1 MSIPDSPPG
10 AGATATILVVD
21 DKPDSLRFLTRTLE
35 GAGMTVLIAIDGMA
49 ALDLLNHVT
58 PDLVLMDAVMPRM
71 DGFETTREI
80 RADARFRHLP
90 VIFMTGLSET
100 EHVVRG
106 FEAGGIDY
114 VSKPIVIDELLAR
127 VRAHLANARVAQ
139 TSHVALDTSGR
150 PSFGVDDNGRALW
163 FTPMAVEIIERLFPD
178 WKIDDGLLPPALAA
192 PVRRLRSS
200 DPRPGARIAIDVA
213 DSKLECAFLG
223 RAGAGEWLFR
233 LNEQREGDKERML
246 ADRHGLTVREA
257 EVLLWVSR
265 GKKNREVSE
274 ILHISPRTVNK
285 HLEQI
290 FAKLGV
296 ENRAS
301 AAAIAVGTLTG

>member
-1 MSIPDSPPG
+1 MSIPDNPQD
-10 AGATATILVVD
+10 AGVTATILVVD
-21 DKPDSLRFLTRTLE
+21 DAPDSLRFLTSTLE
-35 GAGMTVLIAIDGMA
+35 GAGMTVLIAIDGRA
-49 ALDLLNHVT
+49 ALDLLDHVT
-58 PDLVLMDAVMPRM
+58 PDLVLMDAVMPGL
-71 DGFETTREI
+71 DGFETTRWI
-80 RADARFRHLP
+80 KADARFRHLP

-106 FEAGGIDY
+106 FEAGGVDY
-114 VSKPIVIDELLAR
+114 VPKPIVIEELLAR

-139 TSHVALDTSGR
+139 TSHAALDTSGR
-150 PSFGVDDNGRALW
+150 PSFGVDGNGRVLW
-163 FTPMAVEIIERLFPD
+163 FTPMAAEIIERLFPD
-178 WKIDDGLLPPALAA
+178 WKIDDGLLPSALAA
-192 PVRRLRSS
+192 PVRRLQSTN
-200 DPRPGARIAIDVA
+200 PRAGARIVVDVG
-213 DSKLECAFLG
+213 DSRLGCAFLG
-223 RAGAGEWLFR
+223 RADAGEWLFR
-233 LNEQREGDKERML
+233 LNEQREGDQERLL
-246 ADRHGLTVREA
+246 AERHGLTVREA

>member
-1 MSIPDSPPG
+1 MSTLDNPPG

-35 GAGMTVLIAIDGMA
+35 AAGMTVLIAVDGRA

-58 PDLVLMDAVMPRM
+58 PDLVLMDAVMPGI
-71 DGFETTREI
+71 DGFETTRWI

-106 FEAGGIDY
+106 FEAGGVDY

-139 TSHVALDTSGR
+139 TSHAALDTAGR
-150 PSFGVDDNGRALW
+150 PSFGVDGDGRALW
-163 FTPMAVEIIERLFPD
+163 FTPMAAEIIERLFPD
-178 WKIDDGLLPPALAA
+178 WKIDLGLLPPALAA

-200 DPRPGARIAIDVA
+200 DPRPGTRIVIDVA

-223 RAGAGEWLFR
+223 RADAGEWLFR
-233 LNEQREGDKERML
+233 LNEQREGDQERLL

-296 ENRAS
+296 ENRSS

>member
-1 MSIPDSPPG
+1 M
-10 AGATATILVVD
+10 TATILVVD
-21 DKPDSLRFLTRTLE
+21 DTPDSLRFLTSTLE
-35 GAGMTVLIAIDGMA
+35 AEGMTVLIAIDGRA
-49 ALDLLNHVT
+49 ALDLLDHVT
-58 PDLVLMDAVMPRM
+58 PDLVLMDAVMPGL
-71 DGFETTREI
+71 DGFETTRWI
-80 RADARFRHLP
+80 KADARFRHLP

-106 FEAGGIDY
+106 FEAGGVDY
-114 VSKPIVIDELLAR
+114 VPKPIVIEELLAR

-150 PSFGVDDNGRALW
+150 PSFGVDGNGRVLW
-163 FTPMAVEIIERLFPD
+163 FTPMAAEIIERLFPD
-178 WKIDDGLLPPALAA
+178 WKIDEGLLPAALAA
-192 PVRRLRSS
+192 PVRRLQSTN
-200 DPRPGARIAIDVA
+200 PRAGARIVIDVA
-213 DSKLECAFLG
+213 DSRLGCAFLG
-223 RAGAGEWLFR
+223 RADAGEWLFR
-233 LNEQREGDKERML
+233 LNEQREGDQERLL

>member
-1 MSIPDSPPG
+1 MSILDNPRD

-21 DKPDSLRFLTRTLE
+21 DTPDSLRFLTRMLE
-35 GAGMTVLIAIDGMA
+35 GAGMTVLIAFDGMA

-58 PDLVLMDAVMPRM
+58 PDLVLMDAVMPGI
-71 DGFETTREI
+71 DGFETTRWI

-106 FEAGGIDY
+106 FEAGGTDY
-114 VSKPIVIDELLAR
+114 VPKPIVIDELLAR

-150 PSFGVDDNGRALW
+150 PSFGVDGNGRALW
-163 FTPMAVEIIERLFPD
+163 FTPMAAGIIERLFPD
-178 WKIDDGLLPPALAA
+178 WKIDEGLLPPTLEA
-192 PVRRLRSS
+192 PVHRLRST
-200 DPRPGARIAIDVA
+200 DPRPGVRIVIDVA

-223 RAGAGEWLFR
+223 RADSGEWLFR
-233 LNEQREGDKERML
+233 LNEQREGDQERLL
-246 ADRHGLTVREA
+246 ADRLGVTAREA

-274 ILHISPRTVNK
+274 ILQISPRTVNK

-290 FAKLGV
+290 FSKLGV